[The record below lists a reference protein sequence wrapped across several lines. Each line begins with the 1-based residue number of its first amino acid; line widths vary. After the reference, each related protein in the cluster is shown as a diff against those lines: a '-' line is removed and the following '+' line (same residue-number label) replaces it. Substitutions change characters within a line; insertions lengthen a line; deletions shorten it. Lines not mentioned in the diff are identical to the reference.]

1 MERTDS
7 ELLAALSSGDRRAFE
22 DIYHRHKRRLYSYCL
37 RMLNSSDAAQD
48 VVHHVFVT
56 LLEQHRSIRQPEKLC
71 GWLLTI
77 ASHRCHRVLAE
88 RARYV
93 STDSDNIESHL
104 VEDTAGERVSPRL
117 LSRALEELSPEMREM
132 IILREYEDMSYKEI
146 AEVLQVNESTVKFR
160 LHTARKKLCEL
171 VRTAQGIEDRYELR

>member
-7 ELLAALSSGDRRAFE
+7 ELLGALSSGDRRAFE
-22 DIYHRHKRRLYSYCL
+22 EIYHRHKRRLYSYCL
-37 RMLNSSDAAQD
+37 RMVNSADAAQD
-48 VVHHVFVT
+48 VVQQVFVT
-56 LLEQHRSIRQPEKLC
+56 LLEQHRSIRQPAKLC

-77 ASHRCHRVLAE
+77 ASHRCHRVVAE
-88 RARYV
+88 SSRIV
-93 STDSDNIESHL
+93 SADSDNIEPQ
-104 VEDTAGERVSPRL
+104 VIKDTAAGRMSARL
-117 LSRALEELSPEMREM
+117 ISRAMERLSPEMREM

-171 VRTAQGIEDRYELR
+171 VRTAQRIEDRYELR

>member
-22 DIYHRHKRRLYSYCL
+22 EIYHRHKRRLYSYCL

-48 VVHHVFVT
+48 VVHHAFVT

-88 RARYV
+88 RVRYV
-93 STDSDNIESHL
+93 SADSDNLEPHL
-104 VEDTAGERVSPRL
+104 VEDTAGERVSARL
-117 LSRALEELSPEMREM
+117 ISRALEGLPPEMREM

-171 VRTAQGIEDRYELR
+171 VKTAQRIEDRYELR